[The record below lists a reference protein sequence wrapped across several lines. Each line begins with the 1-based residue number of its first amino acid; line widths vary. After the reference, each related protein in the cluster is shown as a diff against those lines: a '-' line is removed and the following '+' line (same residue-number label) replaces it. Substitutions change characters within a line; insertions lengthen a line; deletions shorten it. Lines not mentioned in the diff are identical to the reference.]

1 MAVKSCWTVSSVSGR
16 AAPACSGPEPEA
28 RPGYMSLLH
37 DLEQAQHSRDFG
49 HQVLART
56 YFLQLLVFLN
66 RQLRAAS
73 GHTPGAVLQDPKIQ
87 QVLDYINAHL
97 SADLSAAALS
107 QVVYLSRYHLMR
119 RFKAVTGQTLHQYVV
134 QKRLIRAVE
143 QLQAGVPAAQAS
155 QQAGFGSYP
164 AFLRAFRQTYHAL
177 PSQLKGGQGT
187 SI

>member
-1 MAVKSCWTVSSVSGR
+1 
-16 AAPACSGPEPEA
+16 
-28 RPGYMSLLH
+28 MSLLH

-97 SADLSAAALS
+97 SADLSAAALVPGGLS
-107 QVVYLSRYHLMR
+107 QPVSPDAP
-119 RFKAVTGQTLHQYVV
+119 F
-134 QKRLIRAVE
+134 
-143 QLQAGVPAAQAS
+143 
-155 QQAGFGSYP
+155 
-164 AFLRAFRQTYHAL
+164 
-177 PSQLKGGQGT
+177 
-187 SI
+187 